1 MADRIDHEKIAYV
14 DGILNSIGYYRKEVQ
29 NAERLIKKCEE
40 DLQREYETG
49 GVHSPTIMSSEEAKY
64 QKGTRIYRNRVEWL
78 IGEKSMYETQ
88 RDHFLKVLE
97 KYNVFISKLSPEEH
111 DMIYLKYERH
121 ESYDAIAEQMIMSR
135 DSVRRRVRQ
144 ILMKW

>member
-29 NAERLIKKCEE
+29 NAERLIKKCEG

-49 GVHSPTIMSSEEAKY
+49 GVHSPAIMSSEEAKY

-97 KYNVFISKLSPEEH
+97 KYNVFISKLSPEEY